1 MFFLLISF
9 FWNALNGCGV
19 LNSMLVRVLH
29 IRSRLGRITCVMLI
43 LNPTTTTHRNPT
55 HVLIREMATRF
66 ITIAGKLYYY
76 YCFV

>member
-55 HVLIREMATRF
+55 HV
-66 ITIAGKLYYY
+66 
-76 YCFV
+76 